1 MQIES
6 SVAFVTGGSS
16 GLGAAMVEAL
26 LERGASK
33 VYSASRHP
41 GQASDARVEVV
52 QLDVRDPAAVA
63 AAAQGASDVN
73 LLCNVAGAYR
83 GTPVLSADLDDIRD
97 ELETNVI
104 GLVSMARA
112 FAPVLAANGG
122 GAMLNVHSLLS
133 WLSAGDGYS
142 ASKAAAWSVTN
153 GLRSALQASG
163 TQVTGLHVGFMDTP
177 MVAAFDAPKSDPKD
191 VARSALDGV
200 EAGLDEVL
208 ADEDSRS
215 AKQLLSKDPSRL
227 TLG

>member
-1 MQIES
+1 MQVENA
-6 SVAFVTGGSS
+6 VAFVTGGSA
-16 GLGAAMVEAL
+16 GLGSAL
-26 LERGASK
+26 VDELLARGASK

-41 GQASDARVEVV
+41 AQSADPRVETT
-52 QLDVRDPAAVA
+52 QLDIRDPAAVTA
-63 AAAQGASDVN
+63 AAEAASDVT
-73 LLCNVAGAYR
+73 LLCNVAGAYH
-83 GTPVLSADLDDIRD
+83 GTALLTADLDAIRD

-142 ASKAAAWSVTN
+142 ASKAGTWSVTN
-153 GLRSALQASG
+153 GLRPLLRDAG
-163 TQVTGLHVGFMDTP
+163 TLVTALHVGFMDTP
-177 MVAAFDAPKSDPKD
+177 MVAAFDAPKSDPRD

-200 EAGLDEVL
+200 EAGLEEVL
-208 ADEDSRS
+208 ADQDSRS
-215 AKQLLSKDPSRL
+215 AKQALSGDPAHL